1 MHRYVKKASEEYTEC
16 KDGTKDTVKWAS
28 VKRKLDTEVIGMCVT
43 PIWLS
48 HRNSRKMVKRYVILD
63 NCSQG
68 SFIKDEIIFAYQAEN

>member
-1 MHRYVKKASEEYTEC
+1 MHGYVKKVSEEYIEC
-16 KDGTKDTVKWAS
+16 KDGTKDTVKCAS
-28 VKRKLDTEVIGMCVT
+28 VKRKLDTEVIGMCVA

-48 HRNSRKMVKRYVILD
+48 HRNFRKMVKRYVISD